1 MYASI
6 TNHKLVTVI
15 RPRGEIN
22 ASNAAAFQDQLTD
35 TVASTSNSRVLVDM
49 DQVESLDSSG
59 LMALISGLSLAVRLG
74 CEFSLCSVSPS
85 IRIIFEIS
93 QLDRVF
99 EIYGSPADARAAIA

>member
-6 TNHKLVTVI
+6 TNRGLVTVI

-35 TVASTSNSRVLVDM
+35 TVVSASNSRVVVDM

-59 LMALISGLSLAVRLG
+59 LMALVSGLSLAARQG
-74 CEFSLCSVSPS
+74 CEFSVCSVSPS

-99 EIYGSPADARAAIA
+99 KIYGSPADVTAAIA